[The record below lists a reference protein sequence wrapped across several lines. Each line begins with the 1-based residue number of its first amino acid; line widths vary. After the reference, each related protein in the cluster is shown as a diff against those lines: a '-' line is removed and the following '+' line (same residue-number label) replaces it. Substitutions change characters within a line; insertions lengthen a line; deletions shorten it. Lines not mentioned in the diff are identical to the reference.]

1 MSLLLAGLA
10 LGLLAIV
17 AALASPS
24 RVRVALVGTLGALA
38 AALVG
43 AAAVATLAGRTTRTA
58 TISSLLPFASL
69 HLRLDALGAAVELV
83 VALVAVAAQVF
94 AVGYARGRLRSRTA
108 TVLQGLFVLALLV
121 VPVAGDVTTFLFAW
135 ELMALAS
142 LALLLVDHERPSAR
156 AAAVWYGAMTQG
168 GAAAIT
174 LGLLAVVRSTHATSF
189 AAMAAARPG
198 TGALGVVAFVLTAAG
213 FASKAGAV
221 PLHVWLPRAHPE
233 APTPVSALMSGAMT
247 ALGLYGVARVDLGVL
262 VEVGR
267 GWWIG
272 LLVVGVLSALFGA
285 LHAVT
290 STDLKRLLA
299 YSTIDAMGLGLA
311 GLAGAGVLRAEGR
324 PGVAATLV
332 VGVLALLL
340 AHGAFKALLFLA
352 SGVVER
358 TTGTRDLDR
367 LGGLASLLP
376 RTTAAVA
383 VAAGSAASVPLGA
396 GFVGEWILVEGF
408 VAGLGR
414 SAPGGVATALVGL
427 VGVAL
432 TSGLTAVAM
441 VKLLGVGFLGR
452 ARAERPASG
461 DGEGR
466 ATSLALGLLALVT
479 VGAGVLPGPLVAVL
493 ARAARD
499 VVGPTGAGP
508 TGSVTSLTLA
518 STATALHPLGLAGG
532 AVVLVGLV
540 VLLARGGS
548 RVVRATRAWACGRS
562 DLSPRMQYTAT
573 SFAEPVQRVFA
584 DVLRPTVDVTVSHEE
599 ESREIES
606 VLAYRSRVDDA
617 VERALYEPLVRAH
630 DALGRRARILA
641 NGSVHRYLAYGFVAL
656 LIVLVVLG

>member
-1 MSLLLAGLA
+1 MTLLLAGLA
-10 LGLLAIV
+10 LGLLAV
-17 AALASPS
+17 VLALASPS
-24 RVRVALVGTLGALA
+24 RARVVLAGTSGVLA

-43 AAAVATLAGRTTRTA
+43 AAAVVDLAGRTTRTV
-58 TISSLLPFASL
+58 TITSLLPFAPL
-69 HLRLDALGAAVELV
+69 HLRLDALAAAVELV
-83 VALVAVAAQVF
+83 VALVAIAAQVF

-135 ELMALAS
+135 ELMALTS

-174 LGLLAVVRSTHATSF
+174 LGLLAVVRITHATSF
-189 AAMAAARPG
+189 ASMAAARPG
-198 TGALGVVAFVLTAAG
+198 TGVLGVVAFVLTAAG

-262 VEVGR
+262 VEIGR

-324 PGVAATLV
+324 PEIAATLV
-332 VGVLALLL
+332 VGVLVLLL

-352 SGVVER
+352 AGVVER
-358 TTGTRDLDR
+358 ATGTRDLDR
-367 LGGLASLLP
+367 LGGLVGLLP

-414 SAPGGVATALVGL
+414 TAPGGVATALVGL

-461 DGEGR
+461 TGEGR
-466 ATSLALGLLALVT
+466 ATGLALALLALVT
-479 VGAGVLPGPLVAVL
+479 VGVGVLPGPLVAVL

-499 VVGPTGAGP
+499 VVGSASPGPAG
-508 TGSVTSLTLA
+508 SITSLTLA
-518 STATALHPLGLAGG
+518 STATSLRPLGLAAG
-532 AVVLVGLV
+532 AVALVGLV
-540 VLLARGGS
+540 VLAARGGS

-573 SFAEPVQRVFA
+573 SFAEPLQRVFD
-584 DVLRPTVDVTVSHEE
+584 DVLAPQHDLDVSHAI
-599 ESREIES
+599 ESRYYIERVAYVS
-606 VLAYRSRVDDA
+606 ANDDVVERRLYRPVLALA
-617 VERALYEPLVRAH
+617 HWWGVRAR
-630 DALGRRARILA
+630 GIA
-641 NGSVHRYLAYGFVAL
+641 NGSVHRYLAYGFV
-656 LIVLVVLG
+656 VLVLALVIVS